1 MKIIFYIIFSYKSP
15 PPQLRPSSSI
25 RHFLYSMYNPE
36 CNDTYKKSFL
46 CLSHDEKLI
55 SHTRRYSNC
64 IQSHAKLLNLVS
76 RGLNARTLF
85 IERFIQVNNLTI
97 ARTGISIIVQVVYLH
112 VYTSS
117 WICGMERDMLI
128 TLYISRNEHFY
139 RCFGLRSEEITDPW
153 LSFFSFYSFL
163 FLSFFFSAFVRFSS
177 ETMNFS
183 LARAKQARV
192 TDVTLIHRKGCS
204 ARRENHI
211 SDVSVIAFISAARD
225 WQCRHNQF
233 FSRAQGKIGPL
244 CWIDLSANDSTAKLV
259 VIPPRWLDLSWN
271 ACG

>member
-1 MKIIFYIIFSYKSP
+1 M
-15 PPQLRPSSSI
+15 
-25 RHFLYSMYNPE
+25 
-36 CNDTYKKSFL
+36 

-97 ARTGISIIVQVVYLH
+97 ARTGISIIVQVVHLH

-163 FLSFFFSAFVRFSS
+163 FLSFFFLLLFVLVPKRW
-177 ETMNFS
+177 
-183 LARAKQARV
+183 
-192 TDVTLIHRKGCS
+192 
-204 ARRENHI
+204 
-211 SDVSVIAFISAARD
+211 ISASLEQSKQESPMSHWYTAK
-225 WQCRHNQF
+225 
-233 FSRAQGKIGPL
+233 AALLAGKI
-244 CWIDLSANDSTAKLV
+244 TLV
-259 VIPPRWLDLSWN
+259 MFR
-271 ACG
+271 